1 MCPWIFIRFST
12 RIEPMFVSILG
23 IDPGLTRCG
32 FGVVTRSDNRNISFS
47 RVGIFTTSPQDHV
60 SARLAEMH
68 KDIFELI
75 EEIKPDE
82 IALERVL
89 FQKNV
94 STAMSVAQVS
104 GLVHAIAAS
113 KSIPVTEYSPNE
125 VKSAITGNGAADK
138 VAVQSMVT
146 TLLGLTKVPQPA
158 DAADALAIAMTH
170 AVAMAGAKA
179 GKKGDTS
186 DNATY
191 NGSNLHNAIADS
203 ILSTTKKIPKK
214 KLERENPLKE
224 ITRRRTGLSR

>member
-1 MCPWIFIRFST
+1 
-12 RIEPMFVSILG
+12 MFVSILG

-32 FGVVTRSDNRNISFS
+32 FGVVTRDEKRTMTFS
-47 RVGIFTTSPQDHV
+47 RAGIFTTSPQEQV

-68 KDIFELI
+68 QDISELI
-75 EEIKPDE
+75 DEIKPDE

-138 VAVQSMVT
+138 ISVQTMVAK
-146 TLLGLTKVPQPA
+146 LLGLTKIPQPA

-170 AVAMAGAKA
+170 AVSFPTSAAKKA
-179 GKKGDTS
+179 SDTS

-203 ILSTTKKIPKK
+203 ILSTTKKIDRKK
-214 KLERENPLKE
+214 HERENPLKE